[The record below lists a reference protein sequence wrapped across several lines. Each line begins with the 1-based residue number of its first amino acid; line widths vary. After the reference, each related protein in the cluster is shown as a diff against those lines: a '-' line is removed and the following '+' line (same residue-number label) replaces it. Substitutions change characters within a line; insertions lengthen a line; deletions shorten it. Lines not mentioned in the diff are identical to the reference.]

1 MNPVDVPTASATKTL
16 GGQDKWSIGTNGFVV
31 NDGAAMPLRPH
42 ETFVYLE
49 TGDFQAFLAAC
60 QGVDTVVHL
69 AADPRPNGDFHT
81 SLLPSNIVGVFN
93 AFEAAHQA
101 GCRRVLF
108 ASSVHAMLGYNIDW
122 SNGGTGEATDNTK
135 PPNPQNTYGAT
146 KAWGEALCRKYS
158 NADGLSCITLRVSSR
173 CCTSGTRVRVHCLEL
188 NSFFITSSAH
198 VQSNLI
204 ETLARSRALGWS
216 NAAVNWW
223 TTVHQP
229 TRPLSGN
236 HCAKCRQMYRRW
248 ARGYA
253 RSFKLGRARGRQYC
267 SRQR

>member
-1 MNPVDVPTASATKTL
+1 MNPVDVPTVSATKTL

-31 NDGAAMPLRPH
+31 NDGASMPLRPH
-42 ETFVYLE
+42 ETFVHLE
-49 TGDFQAFLAAC
+49 TDNFEAFLAAC

-81 SLLPSNIVGVFN
+81 SLLPSNVVGVFN

-122 SNGGTGEATDNTK
+122 STGGTGEATDNTK

-158 NADGLSCITLRVSSR
+158 NADGLSCITLRVSPCDR
-173 CCTSGTRVRVHCLEL
+173 
-188 NSFFITSSAH
+188 AH
-198 VQSNLI
+198 KYHHRIRLI
-204 ETLARSRALGWS
+204 ETLAGSFVQFTSPRDHSQAIIAR
-216 NAAVNWW
+216 NV
-223 TTVHQP
+223 
-229 TRPLSGN
+229 
-236 HCAKCRQMYRRW
+236 AKCIDAGPEVMHTLLNW
-248 ARGYA
+248 VELEDESTVVDETTAR
-253 RSFKLGRARGRQYC
+253 L
-267 SRQR
+267 